1 MIRNG
6 NVQVGDKAP
15 DFALTDQTGKTVKL
29 SKFQGIFGKPVVLY
43 FYPSDGSP
51 GCTKQAAAFTQSYDA
66 FKKAGAVVLG
76 VSGDDVDSHV
86 KFIGDQ
92 QIPFQLLAD
101 EGNKVRQQYGV
112 KKDLLGLLEG
122 RETYVIGKDG
132 TVKLVYNNQFGPES
146 HIEKALEALSS

>member
-1 MIRNG
+1 MRSG
-6 NVQVGDKAP
+6 NVKVGDKAP
-15 DFALTDQTGKTVKL
+15 DFSLIDQTGKSVKL
-29 SKFQGIFGKPVVLY
+29 SKFQGLFGKPVVLY
-43 FYPSDGSP
+43 FYPSDNSP
-51 GCTKQAAAFTQSYDA
+51 GCTRQAAAFTENFSA

-76 VSGDDVDSHV
+76 VSGDDVESHV

-101 EGNKVRQQYGV
+101 EGNKVRQEYGV

-132 TVKLVYNNQFGPES
+132 IVKLVYNNQFGPES